1 MTVDYGTYRRAENIA
16 AVTHLG
22 FGPLYERFSERVS
35 GFPGIYQL
43 CIEAADAFTAFEQGE
58 PGAGSEWID
67 TLERYV
73 GLIAACEDVPNAG
86 DLAVLA
92 ARAWLM
98 ERAAQRRARELAR
111 HNRARFAAPLAV
123 HLAAAFARHQA
134 ADPHCTCNDCI
145 EDFARKS
152 DAAGAE

>member
-1 MTVDYGTYRRAENIA
+1 MTIDYGTYRRAENIA

-22 FGPLYERFSERVS
+22 FEGLYEKFSERVS
-35 GFPGIYQL
+35 GFPGVYAL

-58 PGAGSEWID
+58 PGDGGEWID
-67 TLERYV
+67 TIERYV
-73 GLIAACEDVPNAG
+73 RLIAACDDVPSAG

-98 ERAAQRRARELAR
+98 DRAAQRRRRQVARVGTRAQR
-111 HNRARFAAPLAV
+111 H
-123 HLAAAFARHQA
+123 AAAFARHQA